1 MDRPLF
7 DSEIDSKIQLNEKCC
22 LSKVSMLESLRDSGL
37 KDSNIKIFLPQI
49 QEVLY
54 RMKVTKENIENQQ
67 LLLTIEVEAEKLSQ
81 AKPQAC
87 KRLAERYTIPG
98 FRKGKAPQNIIE
110 QYVGKQAVLDEM
122 FEIVADAALDEAF
135 ETEKLTSI
143 TRPRVEPVTLE
154 EGKDLVFK
162 ATLTPRPEVELGEY
176 KNLKVEKEVKEITDE
191 DVDHQIEHM
200 AEHQA
205 NMVAAP
211 EGSAVEKNDFITLDF
226 QGFIDGEPFKGG
238 EGSDYPL
245 QIGSGSFIPGFED
258 QLVGAKVDEDVEV
271 KVTFPENYHAK
282 EFAGKP
288 AVFKC
293 KVRSIKKRELPA
305 IDDEFAKKVSKFQTL
320 DELKKD
326 IRENL
331 KSNAERQAESNHRAA
346 IIELATN
353 NSKVEIPNVLID
365 TQIALMIEEM
375 AVRLQSQGMSLDG
388 YLKFSGMTIEQ
399 LRENYRKNATNVVHT
414 DLMLEKVAE
423 VEGIKVTAE
432 EIDREIATM
441 AALYNTTPKQ
451 VRKILRDEGR
461 LPGLAAQIL
470 HRKVAKFIVDNQAA
484 SNVESDSKA
493 GE

>member
-1 MDRPLF
+1 
-7 DSEIDSKIQLNEKCC
+7 
-22 LSKVSMLESLRDSGL
+22 
-37 KDSNIKIFLPQI
+37 
-49 QEVLY
+49 
-54 RMKVTKENIENQQ
+54 MKVTKEKIDNQQ
-67 LLLTIEVEAEKLSQ
+67 LLLTIEVEAEKLTQ

-87 KRLAERYTIPG
+87 KRLSERYTIPG
-98 FRKGKAPQNIIE
+98 FRKGKAPQKIVE
-110 QYVGKQAVLDEM
+110 QYVGKQSLLEEM
-122 FEIVADAALDEAF
+122 FEIVADRTLDEVF

-143 TRPRVEPVTLE
+143 TRPRVEAVTLE

-162 ATLTPRPEVELGEY
+162 ATITPRPEVELGEY
-176 KNLKVEKEVKEITDE
+176 KNLSVEKTVREVTDE
-191 DVDHQIEHM
+191 DVEHQIEHM
-200 AEHQA
+200 AEHHA

-226 QGFIDGEPFKGG
+226 QGFIDGEKFQGG

-258 QLVGAKVDEDVEV
+258 QLIGAKVDEEIEV

-293 KVRSIKKRELPA
+293 TVRSIKKREMPE
-305 IDDEFAKKVSKFQTL
+305 INDEFAKKVSKFQTL

-326 IRENL
+326 VRENMETAA
-331 KSNAERQAESNHRAA
+331 KNEAESNHRTA
-346 IIELATN
+346 ILELATKN
-353 NSKVEIPNVLID
+353 AKVEIPKILVD

-399 LRENYRKNATNVVHT
+399 LRENYRPNATNVVHT

-423 VEGIKVTAE
+423 VENIKVTAE
-432 EIDREIATM
+432 EVDREIATM

-451 VRKILRDEGR
+451 VRKILTDEGR
-461 LPGLAAQIL
+461 ISGLVAQIL
-470 HRKVAKFIVDNQAA
+470 HRKVAKFILDNQAA
-484 SNVESDSKA
+484 SNVESDPKSEA
-493 GE
+493 GEKE